1 MAQTEIHG
9 STVRTRQV
17 VAVGMILASSILIA
31 AVPNLAKLAYES
43 GASILMV
50 LLGRSLVSVLLL
62 GIALLVLG
70 RRFAA
75 SARVLRL
82 CVLGGAASALMSFGF
97 LGSIAS
103 IDVSLAI
110 LIFYLHPVMIA
121 WIGQIRGTY
130 KLTLGRCFYC
140 CVILVGL
147 ALALSVRLAD
157 LAPMGIALAFLGA
170 LAASVMVI
178 ANGDAVGEA
187 GSILVNFY
195 STLIAFVSVCV
206 AGLFIGDL
214 VAPGTTLGWFGIV
227 SAGAAFCLGLGLFF
241 AAIPTIDVAR
251 ASLIAIVEPLFA
263 ILLAMAL
270 FGERLGALQWI
281 GVAIVLLGLALL
293 ELPPNTLGKALGWN
307 ARDV

>member
-1 MAQTEIHG
+1 
-9 STVRTRQV
+9 
-17 VAVGMILASSILIA
+17 
-31 AVPNLAKLAYES
+31 
-43 GASILMV
+43 
-50 LLGRSLVSVLLL
+50 
-62 GIALLVLG
+62 
-70 RRFAA
+70 
-75 SARVLRL
+75 
-82 CVLGGAASALMSFGF
+82 
-97 LGSIAS
+97 
-103 IDVSLAI
+103 
-110 LIFYLHPVMIA
+110 
-121 WIGQIRGTY
+121 
-130 KLTLGRCFYC
+130 
-140 CVILVGL
+140 
-147 ALALSVRLAD
+147 VRLAD